1 MWLNYLK
8 IAFRN
13 VLKHKLTAAI
23 NIIGL
28 SIGLASFIL
37 ILMYVKDELSYDRY
51 HQDADQIYRLVSKH
65 DFEGVG
71 EESASAPFPVGP
83 TLLSEYP
90 ALIEHTV
97 RVFNFQA
104 PRSLIQLGDKSFN
117 ERQLYFADSNFFQLF
132 DYHFIYGNP
141 NTALNESFALVI
153 TKETAKKYFGNENPM
168 GKTLRYE
175 NQFDLKVSGVIEKVP
190 ANSHFHWDMMAS
202 LASVK
207 SMYGGRLPQ
216 TWVWNP
222 CWTYIKLN
230 EGVEPENLEA
240 DFPHFIEKYFYDAMK
255 ESITLFLQPLTKIHL
270 HSRLDYEIE
279 PNGNITYVVILS
291 AIAVFLLLIA
301 IINFMNLSTATSS
314 RRAREIGMKKVVGA
328 DKLQL
333 VGQFLGEAILMSM
346 LALFLSLLLVEFS
359 LNWFNS
365 LADKN
370 LSLRQL
376 LEPKFAFFLLILG
389 LITGLLSGIYPAL
402 YLSSFQPLKVLKGQ
416 FAGGKRSGK
425 ARKILV
431 AVQFA
436 ISIGLIIC
444 TLIAF
449 DQLYFLLN
457 ADLGFNK
464 SSVIFVPVNRTPIVP
479 KYEAFKHDLEQHSFI
494 LSVTALDDIFGV
506 AHNTHEFRPEGFP
519 EDKWQFYPALVVQ
532 HDFLKTFEI
541 PIVAGRDYSHENKTD
556 PMDAILINEAMV
568 KHLGW
573 GSNED
578 ALGKKF
584 KSLAG
589 EERVVGV
596 FKDFNATSL
605 HQGATPFVLNI
616 KEEERVNGF
625 FLRYVAVRI
634 AEGATQQAINTI
646 TQIFHQYAPG
656 RPFEFSFLS
665 DELNKQY
672 REEER
677 LSRFSLALT
686 ILIIL
691 VAGLGL
697 FGLVSFMIGQRRR
710 EISIRLTLGAGL
722 HHMLAL
728 FFKEYILII
737 AIANLIAWPAS
748 WLMLNHW
755 LDNFAYRTN
764 ISFTYFLLSALIS
777 MILTLLIIS
786 WRTIAALLHNPMHVL
801 RSE

>member
-1 MWLNYLK
+1 MWLNYFK

-13 VLKHKLTAAI
+13 VLKHKVTASI

-51 HQDADQIYRLVSKH
+51 HQDADRIYRLISKH

-71 EESASAPFPVGP
+71 EDAASAPFPVGP
-83 TLLSEYP
+83 TILSEYP
-90 ALIEHTV
+90 GMIEQTV

-104 PRSLIQLGDKSFN
+104 PRSLVQLGEKSFN
-117 ERQLYFADSNFFQLF
+117 ERRLFFADSNFFQLF
-132 DYHFIYGNP
+132 DFNFIYGDP
-141 NTALNESFALVI
+141 KTALNESFAVVI
-153 TKETAKKYFGNENPM
+153 TKATAEKYFGNENPM
-168 GKTLRYE
+168 GKILRYE
-175 NQFDLKVSGVIEKVP
+175 NRFDLKVSGVVEGVP
-190 ANSHFHWDMMAS
+190 SNSHFSWDMMAS
-202 LASVK
+202 MASVK
-207 SMYGGRLPQ
+207 TMYRGRLPQ

-222 CWTYIKLN
+222 CWTYLKLKEGIK
-230 EGVEPENLEA
+230 PETLAA
-240 DFPHFIEKYFYDAMK
+240 DFPNFVEKYFYDAMK
-255 ESITLFLQPLTKIHL
+255 ESITLFLQPLTEIHL

-279 PNGNITYVVILS
+279 PNGNMIYVIILS

-301 IINFMNLSTATSS
+301 VINFMNLSTATSS

-328 DKLQL
+328 GKPALIK
-333 VGQFLGEAILMSM
+333 QFLGEAVLMSFF
-346 LALFLSLLLVEFS
+346 ALMLSLLLVEFS
-359 LNWFNS
+359 LPWFNN
-365 LADKN
+365 LADKS
-370 LSLRQL
+370 LSLQLL
-376 LEPKFAFFLLILG
+376 LEPDFAILIVALG
-389 LITGLLSGIYPAL
+389 LFTGLLSGLYPAF

-416 FAGGKRSGK
+416 FTGGARSGK
-425 ARKILV
+425 ARKVLV

-436 ISIGLIIC
+436 ISVGLIIS
-444 TLIAF
+444 TLVAF
-449 DQLYFLLN
+449 DQLNYLRN

-464 SSVIFVPVNRTPIVP
+464 SAVVFVPVNRTPIIP
-479 KYEAFKHDLEQHSFI
+479 QYEAFKHELEQHSAI
-494 LSVTALDDIFGV
+494 VSVTALDDIFGV

-519 EDKWQFYPALVVQ
+519 EDKWQFYPALVIQ

-541 PIVAGRDYSHENKTD
+541 PIVAGRDYNRENKTD

-568 KHLGW
+568 KHQGW
-573 GSNED
+573 GSNEE

-605 HQGATPFVLNI
+605 HQGSTPFVLNI

-625 FLRYVAVRI
+625 FLRYIAIRI
-634 AEGATQQAINTI
+634 AQGATAQALDVIEQTF
-646 TQIFHQYAPG
+646 QQYAPG
-656 RPFEFSFLS
+656 RPFEYSFLA
-665 DELNKQY
+665 DELDKQY

-686 ILIIL
+686 VLIIL

-697 FGLVSFMIGQRRR
+697 FGLVSYMIGQRRR
-710 EISIRLTLGAGL
+710 EISIRLTLGANL

-728 FFKEYILII
+728 FFKEYLLII
-737 AIANLIAWPAS
+737 GIANLIAWPLS
-748 WLMLNHW
+748 WFLLNDW
-755 LDNFAYRTN
+755 LNNFAYRTT
-764 ISFTYFLLSALIS
+764 ISLSYFGLAAIVSLL
-777 MILTLLIIS
+777 LTLAIIS
-786 WRTIAALLHNPMHVL
+786 WRTLAAMHHNPMQAL

>member
-1 MWLNYLK
+1 MWHNYLK

-13 VLKHKLTAAI
+13 VLKHKATAAI

-37 ILMYVKDELSYDRY
+37 ILMYVLDELSYDRY
-51 HQDADQIYRLVSKH
+51 HQDADRIYRLVGKH

-71 EESASAPFPVGP
+71 EESASAPFPVAP
-83 TLLSEYP
+83 TLIVEYP
-90 ALIEHTV
+90 GLIEQAV
-97 RVFNFQA
+97 RIFNFQV
-104 PRSLIQLGDKSFN
+104 PRSLVQLDDKTFN
-117 ERQLYFADSNFFQLF
+117 EKRLFFADSNYFQLF
-132 DYHFIYGNP
+132 NHQFIYGDP
-141 NTALNESFALVI
+141 KIALNESYSVVI
-153 TKETAKKYFGNENPM
+153 TKATAHKYFGQDNPM

-175 NQFDLKVSGVIEKVP
+175 NRFDLKVSGVIEDVP
-190 ANSHFHWDMMAS
+190 TNSHFHWDMIASMAS
-202 LASVK
+202 VR

-230 EGVEPENLEA
+230 EGVRPENLEA
-240 DFPHFIEKYFYDAMK
+240 DFPNFIEKYFYDAMK
-255 ESITLFLQPLTKIHL
+255 ESITLYLQPLTKIHL

-279 PNGNITYVVILS
+279 PNGHMTYVVILS

-314 RRAREIGMKKVVGA
+314 RRAREIGIKKVVGA

-333 VGQFLGEAILMSM
+333 VKQFLGEAILISL
-346 LALFLSLLLVEFS
+346 LALLLSLLLVEFS
-359 LNWFNS
+359 LNWFNTLANKS
-365 LADKN
+365 L
-370 LSLRQL
+370 SIRQL
-376 LEPKFAFFLLILG
+376 LEPEFAIFLVLLG
-389 LITGLLSGIYPAL
+389 LITGILSGLYPAL
-402 YLSSFQPLKVLKGQ
+402 FLSSFQPLKVLKGQ
-416 FAGGKRSGK
+416 FAGGARSGK

-431 AVQFA
+431 TAQFT
-436 ISIGLIIC
+436 ISIALIIS

-449 DQLYFLLN
+449 DQLHFLRN

-479 KYEAFKHDLEQHSFI
+479 KYEAFKHDLEQHSFV

-541 PIVAGRDYSHENKTD
+541 PIVAGRDYSRENKTD

-573 GSNED
+573 GSNEK

-625 FLRYVAVRI
+625 FLRYVAIRI
-634 AEGATQQAINTI
+634 AEGATQQAINTVE
-646 TQIFHQYAPG
+646 QIFHQFAPG

-672 REEER
+672 KEEER

-686 ILIIL
+686 LLIIL

-722 HHMLAL
+722 HHMLTL
-728 FFKEYILII
+728 FFKEYIMII
-737 AIANLIAWPAS
+737 AAANLVAWPIS
-748 WLMLNHW
+748 WLLLNDW
-755 LDNFAYRTN
+755 LNNFAYQTSIN
-764 ISFTYFLLSALIS
+764 LSYFLLAALVS
-777 MILTLLIIS
+777 FLLTAFIIS
-786 WRTIAALLHNPMHVL
+786 WRTLLALHQSPVHAL

>member
-23 NIIGL
+23 NIVGL

-37 ILMYVKDELSYDRY
+37 ILMYVQDELSYDRY
-51 HQDADQIYRLVSKH
+51 HEDADRIYRLISKH

-71 EESASAPFPVGP
+71 EDAASAPFPVGP

-90 ALIEHTV
+90 AMIEQTV

-104 PRSLIQLGDKSFN
+104 PRSLIQLGEKSFN
-117 ERQLYFADSNFFQLF
+117 EKKLFFADSNFFNLF
-132 DYHFIYGNP
+132 NYEFLYGNP
-141 NTALNESFALVI
+141 ETALNESFAVVI
-153 TKETAKKYFGNENPM
+153 TKETAKKYFANENPM

-175 NQFDLKVSGVIEKVP
+175 NRFDLKVTGVIEKVP
-190 ANSHFHWDMMAS
+190 SNSHFRWDMMAS
-202 LASVK
+202 MASVK
-207 SMYGGRLPQ
+207 TMYRGRLPQ

-222 CWTYIKLN
+222 CWTYIKLK
-230 EGVEPENLEA
+230 EGITPENVEA
-240 DFPHFIEKYFYDAMK
+240 DFPHFIDKYFYDAMK
-255 ESITLFLQPLTKIHL
+255 ESITLYLQPLTKIHL

-279 PNGNITYVVILS
+279 PNGNITYVIILS

-328 DKLQL
+328 EKSQL
-333 VGQFLGEAILMSM
+333 VKQFLGEAILMSFF
-346 LALFLSLLLVEFS
+346 ALLLSLLLVEFGI
-359 LNWFNS
+359 NWFNS
-365 LADKN
+365 LSDKS
-370 LSLRQL
+370 LSIQQL
-376 LEPKFAFFLLILG
+376 LEPEFVLFLLFLG
-389 LITGLLSGIYPAL
+389 LITGLLSGLYPAL

-416 FAGGKRSGK
+416 FAGGARSGK

-431 AVQFA
+431 TVQFT
-436 ISIGLIIC
+436 ISIGLIIS
-444 TLIAF
+444 TLLAF
-449 DQLYFLLN
+449 DQLSFLQN

-479 KYEAFKHDLEQHSFI
+479 KYEAFKHDLEKHSAI

-519 EDKWQFYPALVVQ
+519 EDKWKFYPALVIQ

-541 PIVAGRDYSHENKTD
+541 PIVAGRDYSSENKTD
-556 PMDAILINEAMV
+556 PVDAILINEAMV

-573 GSNED
+573 GSNEN

-605 HQGATPFVLNI
+605 HQGSTPFVLNI

-625 FLRYVAVRI
+625 FLRYIAIRV
-634 AEGATQQAINTI
+634 AEGSIQQAIEIIENT
-646 TQIFHQYAPG
+646 FHQFAPG

-672 REEER
+672 KEEER

-686 ILIIL
+686 ALIII
-691 VAGLGL
+691 VAGMGL
-697 FGLVSFMIGQRRR
+697 FGLVSYMIGQRRR

-728 FFKEYILII
+728 FFKEYLII
-737 AIANLIAWPAS
+737 IAVANLIAWPLS
-748 WLMLNHW
+748 WLMLDSW

-764 ISFTYFLLSALIS
+764 INLTYFLLAALVT
-777 MILTLLIIS
+777 MMLTLIIIS
-786 WRTIAALLHNPMHVL
+786 WRTIAAMINNPMHAL